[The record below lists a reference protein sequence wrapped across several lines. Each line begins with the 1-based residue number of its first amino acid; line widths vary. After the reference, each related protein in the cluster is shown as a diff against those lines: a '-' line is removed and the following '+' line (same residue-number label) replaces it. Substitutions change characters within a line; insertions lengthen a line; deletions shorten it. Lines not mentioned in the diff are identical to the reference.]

1 MTQKMR
7 NGGSGKA
14 DWRPKYLGDGIHDV
28 ALATVPELTKADF
41 HTSLRQYLQERGCS
55 LNLDGRLINRLY
67 RNTYF
72 CRQQLEALKKMRKV
86 IQSKDWKKRETL
98 LRSLPKKINSFELK
112 LGKYRNMELPLRDE
126 LIRSVISRITAFN
139 KSLKR
144 DLRLAAKLTAN
155 EKKLLSGLLKPK
167 LESQYMLDIDNILAN
182 GLRSLDVEERL
193 LIVAGCIHA
202 GKVALHTK
210 DEEDL
215 HGLINMRIR
224 RARNS
229 YKRESV
235 NSKRGLADDSI

>member
-1 MTQKMR
+1 MTQEMK

-28 ALATVPELTKADF
+28 ALATVPDLTKADF
-41 HTSLRQYLQERGCS
+41 HASLRQYLQERGCS
-55 LNLDGRLINRLY
+55 LNMNGRLIDRLY

-86 IQSKDWKKRETL
+86 VQGKDWRKREAL
-98 LRSLPKKINSFELK
+98 LRSLPKKIDSFESK
-112 LGKYRNMELPLRDE
+112 LGKYRNAELPLRDE
-126 LIRSVISRITAFN
+126 LVKSVTSRITAFN

-144 DLRLAAKLTAN
+144 DLSLAARLTAN
-155 EKKLLSGLLKPK
+155 EKKLLSGYLKPK
-167 LESQYMLDIDNILAN
+167 LESQFMLDIDNIVAN
-182 GLRSLDVEERL
+182 RLRSLGVEERL

-202 GKVALHTK
+202 GKIILSTK

-215 HGLINMRIR
+215 HGLINMRIH

-235 NSKRGLADDSI
+235 KRK